1 MQRHA
6 LTQIDEIID
15 KVESES
21 DGSLSEDDPTQ
32 SDENQ
37 AMCLVIN
44 LLKTYK
50 TCPMDKNIICCFA
63 DAFLYENPYSTVIFM
78 DMSLRL

>member
-6 LTQIDEIID
+6 LTQIDQIID

-32 SDENQ
+32 TDEE
-37 AMCLVIN
+37 
-44 LLKTYK
+44 
-50 TCPMDKNIICCFA
+50 
-63 DAFLYENPYSTVIFM
+63 DAE
-78 DMSLRL
+78 